1 MPADRYYGSIG
12 QFIGFLLDIIGDR
25 GSQSIQ
31 IIDHTAVFI
40 MDIEKAE
47 DDKTEYENEGHYEG
61 VIFK

>member
-1 MPADRYYGSIG
+1 
-12 QFIGFLLDIIGDR
+12 
-25 GSQSIQ
+25 
-31 IIDHTAVFI
+31 